1 MIRLIVSPTVGDA
14 WEMCVRHVL
23 RKGVS
28 VTTED
33 GEETLETDELIVK
46 VDNPFSEPMISTL
59 APYGSQMFDAYVDQ
73 LLNGTNSK
81 FDYDYHGR
89 LFNHPIVSYEW
100 TYDHLKDD
108 DGWVDRDCG
117 VDQIADIVET
127 LQRDKQ
133 SRRSV
138 AVAWNVGTD
147 GDYAR
152 QGTCSVP
159 CLQWLQFLVRDGK
172 LQLKVLFRS
181 NDILLAMHA
190 NMYALVHLQK
200 YVADQLG
207 LPVGS
212 YTHIVTVPH
221 IYVKRDASEL
231 KKWV

>member
-1 MIRLIVSPTVGDA
+1 MRLINAPDLATA
-14 WEMCVRHVL
+14 WEKSVRHVL
-23 RKGVS
+23 VKGVP

-33 GEETLETDELIVK
+33 GEETLETDELIIK
-46 VDNPFSEPMISTL
+46 VENPFTEPMISTL

-73 LLNGTNSK
+73 LLNGTKNE

-100 TYDHLKDD
+100 TYDIGKDEE
-108 DGWVDRDCG
+108 GWVDRDCG
-117 VDQIADIVET
+117 IDQVADVVET

-133 SRRSV
+133 SRRAV
-138 AVAWNVGTD
+138 AVTWDTGTD

-159 CLQWLQFLVRDGK
+159 CLQWLQFLVRDDK